1 MAYPK
6 ITVNTGFALEIIAS
20 DTLPIPSP
28 DVPVISG
35 TTTAATTD
43 KLVDVGAD
51 FSEVEVG
58 DIVYNTTDNT
68 SATVVA
74 IDSSTILEVSA
85 DIFTSPEAYT
95 IFLGGPNGSSRINSS
110 DGCLLYVG
118 SSEAAQTVANSYVN
132 VKVQTVSGNDIT
144 FTGFPV
150 GNYLPIQIMKL
161 YTTGTTA
168 ATANNCIAIW

>member
-20 DTLPIPSP
+20 DTLPIPAS

-51 FSEVEVG
+51 FSEVEIG

-118 SSEAAQTVANSYVN
+118 SNDATMDVEKSYVDI
-132 VKVQTVSGNDIT
+132 KVQTTAGSDIT
-144 FTGFPV
+144 FANFPV
-150 GNYLPIQIMKL
+150 GNYLPIQILKL
-161 YTTGTTA
+161 YTTGTDA
-168 ATANNCIAIW
+168 ASRNSCIAIW

>member
-6 ITVNTGFALEIIAS
+6 ITVNTGLSLEIIAS

-28 DVPVISG
+28 GLPVISG

-51 FSEVEVG
+51 FSEVEIG

-118 SSEAAQTVANSYVN
+118 SNDATMDVEKSYVDI
-132 VKVQTVSGNDIT
+132 KVQTTAGSDIT
-144 FTGFPV
+144 FANFPV
-150 GNYLPIQIMKL
+150 GNYLPIQILKL
-161 YTTGTTA
+161 YTTGTDA
-168 ATANNCIAIW
+168 ASRNSCIAIW

>member
-20 DTLPIPSP
+20 DTLPIPAP

-118 SSEAAQTVANSYVN
+118 SSEASQTVANSYVN

>member
-20 DTLPIPSP
+20 DTLPIPAS

-51 FSEVEVG
+51 FSEVEIG

-118 SSEAAQTVANSYVN
+118 SNDATMDVAKSYVDI
-132 VKVQTVSGNDIT
+132 KVQTTAGSDIT
-144 FTGFPV
+144 FANFPV
-150 GNYLPIQIMKL
+150 GNYLPIQILKL
-161 YTTGTTA
+161 YTTGTDA
-168 ATANNCIAIW
+168 ASRNSCIAIW